1 MQKLTN
7 NRFFRS
13 NSSIVFAIV
22 VVSSLGN
29 VLLQPSIAESAEN
42 AGKQDTMV
50 IDSVLDWAKGI
61 MQTSS
66 SEQAQQ
72 ILTEWVLPETASGSD
87 NKPLD
92 PKKVA
97 LGKMLF
103 FDPRLSGNGTMSCGT
118 CHNPALG
125 WSDGLPTGRGHEGMV
140 LERATPT
147 IINVGFNNIFMW
159 DGRAKTL
166 EEQAT
171 GPIVN
176 PDEMHNTVEN
186 MINTLKGIP
195 GYVAAFNDAFY
206 GLGISVSRYRTAIA
220 QFQRSVVA
228 NNSPFDRW
236 IQGDAKAMTAQQVRG
251 FELFRDPGKGN
262 CMVCHRPPNFTD
274 DGFHNIGLPSFGE
287 NNPDLGRHSQ
297 VAVDM
302 TRGAFK
308 TPPLRNIAQTAP
320 YFHDGSAKNLDDV
333 IEHYMTGGVVQSN
346 LSPNMIKPNLS
357 KQDKK
362 DLIAFLEA
370 LTGEVDPALAEVKL
384 PK

>member
-1 MQKLTN
+1 MGITK
-7 NRFFRS
+7 R
-13 NSSIVFAIV
+13 NSSNRTRPATFFVFASALAITIAIP
-22 VVSSLGN
+22 SLA
-29 VLLQPSIAESAEN
+29 VTKAQAE
-42 AGKQDTMV
+42 DTMV
-50 IDSVLDWAKGI
+50 IDSVLDWAKGV

-72 ILTEWVLPETASGSD
+72 ILNEWILPDTALPPD

-92 PKKVA
+92 PRKVA

-125 WSDGLPTGRGHEGMV
+125 WSDGLPTGRGHKGKV

-147 IINVGFNNIFMW
+147 IINVGFNKIFMW
-159 DGRAKTL
+159 DGRAKSL
-166 EEQAT
+166 EDQAT

-176 PDEMHNTVEN
+176 PNEMHNTVEN
-186 MINTLKGIP
+186 MIKTLKGIP
-195 GYVAAFNDAFY
+195 GYVKAFNEAFY
-206 GLGISVSRYRTAIA
+206 GLGINVNRYRTALA

-236 IQGDAKAMTAQQVRG
+236 IQGDASAMTAQQVRG
-251 FELFRDPGKGN
+251 FELFRNPGKGN

-274 DGFHNIGLPSFGE
+274 NGFHNIGLPSFG
-287 NNPDLGRHSQ
+287 NKNPDLGRHGQ
-297 VAVDM
+297 VQVDM

-308 TPPLRNIAQTAP
+308 TPSLRNIAQTAP
-320 YFHDGSAKNLDDV
+320 YFHDGSAKTLNDV
-333 IEHYMTGGVVQSN
+333 IEHYITGGVVQTN
-346 LSPNMIKPNLS
+346 LSPNMIKPNLT

-370 LTGEVDPALAEVKL
+370 LTGEIDPQLAQVSL

>member
-1 MQKLTN
+1 MGKSKRTFVFQLKPGTLIAISFALIIASTN
-7 NRFFRS
+7 
-13 NSSIVFAIV
+13 
-22 VVSSLGN
+22 
-29 VLLQPSIAESAEN
+29 PSMIASDAQ
-42 AGKQDTMV
+42 AQDTMV
-50 IDSVLDWAKGI
+50 IESVLDWAKNI

-66 SEQAQQ
+66 SEDARQ
-72 ILTEWVLPETASGSD
+72 ILDEWILPNYAPSPD

-103 FDPRLSGNGTMSCGT
+103 FDPRLSGNGNMSCAT

-125 WSDGLPTGRGHEGMV
+125 WSDGFPTGRGHEGMV

-147 IINVGFNNIFMW
+147 IVNVGFNKIFMW
-159 DGRAKTL
+159 DGRERSL
-166 EEQAT
+166 EDQAT

-176 PDEMHNTVEN
+176 PNEMHNTVEN
-186 MINTLKGIP
+186 MIKTLKGIP
-195 GYVAAFNDAFY
+195 GYVKAFNEAFY
-206 GLGISVSRYRTAIA
+206 GLGINVSRYRTAIA
-220 QFQRSVVA
+220 QYQRAVVA
-228 NNSPFDRW
+228 QNSPFDRW
-236 IQGDAKAMTAQQVRG
+236 IRGDASAMTAQQVRG

-274 DGFHNIGLPSFGE
+274 NGFHNIGLPSFGDK
-287 NNPDLGRHSQ
+287 NPDLGRHEQ
-297 VAVDM
+297 VQVDM

-320 YFHDGSAKNLDDV
+320 YFHDGSAKTLDDV

-357 KQDKK
+357 KQDKQ
-362 DLIAFLEA
+362 DLVTFLEA
-370 LTGEVDPALAEVKL
+370 LTGEIRPELTQVTL
-384 PK
+384 PE

>member
-1 MQKLTN
+1 MGISKRNCINRVKPATYIAFVCALVLT
-7 NRFFRS
+7 
-13 NSSIVFAIV
+13 IAA
-22 VVSSLGN
+22 SSLPVGN
-29 VLLQPSIAESAEN
+29 AQAE
-42 AGKQDTMV
+42 DTMV
-50 IDSVLDWAKGI
+50 IESVLDWAKGI

-72 ILTEWVLPETASGSD
+72 ILNEWILPDSAPTPD

-103 FDPRLSGNGTMSCGT
+103 FDPRLSGDGAMSCGT

-140 LERATPT
+140 LDRATPT
-147 IINVGFNNIFMW
+147 IINVGFNKIFMW
-159 DGRAKTL
+159 DGREKSL
-166 EEQAT
+166 ESQAT
-171 GPIVN
+171 GPIIN
-176 PDEMHNTVEN
+176 PNEMHNTVEN
-186 MINTLKGIP
+186 MIKTLQGIP
-195 GYVAAFNDAFY
+195 GYVKAFNEAFY
-206 GLGISVSRYRTAIA
+206 GLGINVNRYRTAIA

-236 IQGDAKAMTAQQVRG
+236 IEGEAKAMTAQQVRG

-274 DGFHNIGLPSFGE
+274 NGFHNIGLPAFG
-287 NNPDLGRHSQ
+287 NKDPDLGRHSQ
-297 VAVDM
+297 VKVDM

-320 YFHDGSAKNLDDV
+320 YFHDGSAATLDDV
-333 IEHYMTGGVVQSN
+333 IEHYMTGGVVLTN

-357 KQDKK
+357 KQDKQ
-362 DLIAFLEA
+362 DLVAFLEA
-370 LTGEVDPALAEVKL
+370 LTGEIDPELTQVSL

>member
-1 MQKLTN
+1 MGKIKRNYFSLKKSTISVVLT
-7 NRFFRS
+7 FS
-13 NSSIVFAIV
+13 MAVTDTLFAGS
-22 VVSSLGN
+22 VVS
-29 VLLQPSIAESAEN
+29 
-42 AGKQDTMV
+42 KDTTV
-50 IDSVLDWAKGI
+50 IESVLDWAKSV
-61 MQTSS
+61 MHTSN
-66 SEQAQQ
+66 SEEARQ
-72 ILTEWVLPETASGSD
+72 ILTEWVLPDTAPTPND
-87 NKPLD
+87 KPLD

-103 FDPRLSGNGTMSCGT
+103 FDPRLSGNGIMSCAT

-125 WSDGLPTGRGHEGMV
+125 WSDGMPTGRGHNGMV

-159 DGRAKTL
+159 DGREKSL
-166 EEQAT
+166 EDQAT

-176 PDEMHNTVEN
+176 PNEMHNTTDN
-186 MINTLKGIP
+186 MIKTLKGIP
-195 GYVAAFNDAFY
+195 GYVKAFNDAFY
-206 GLGISVSRYRTAIA
+206 GLGINVSRYRTAIA

-236 IQGDAKAMTAQQVRG
+236 IRGDAAAMNAQQVRG
-251 FELFRDPGKGN
+251 FEIFRDPGKGN

-287 NNPDLGRHSQ
+287 KNPDLGRNSQ
-297 VAVDM
+297 VKVDM

-320 YFHDGSAKNLDDV
+320 YFHDGSAKTLDDV
-333 IEHYMTGGVVQSN
+333 IKHYMSGGVVQTN
-346 LSPNMIKPNLS
+346 LSPNMIKPNLNN
-357 KQDKK
+357 QDKK

-370 LTGEVDPALAEVKL
+370 LTGKIDPALSEVIL

>member
-1 MQKLTN
+1 MGKIKTICL
-7 NRFFRS
+7 FRVNQAILGALRASTMTLACMVAGPSYADSDS
-13 NSSIVFAIV
+13 ND
-22 VVSSLGN
+22 G
-29 VLLQPSIAESAEN
+29 
-42 AGKQDTMV
+42 TV
-50 IDSVLDWAKGI
+50 IESVLDWAKGVI
-61 MQTSS
+61 HTSS

-72 ILTEWVLPETASGSD
+72 ILAEWALPDTAPSPD

-103 FDPRLSGNGTMSCGT
+103 FDPRLSGNGTMSCAT
-118 CHNPALG
+118 CHNPAMG
-125 WSDGLPTGRGHEGMV
+125 WSDGMPTGRGHKGMV

-159 DGRAKTL
+159 DGRAESL
-166 EEQAT
+166 EDQAT

-176 PDEMHNTVEN
+176 PNEMHNTVEN
-186 MINTLKGIP
+186 MIKTLKGIP
-195 GYVAAFNDAFY
+195 GYVKAFNEAFY
-206 GLGISVSRYRTAIA
+206 GLGINVTRYRTAIA

-236 IQGDAKAMTAQQVRG
+236 IQGDASAMTAQQVRG

-274 DGFHNIGLPSFGE
+274 DGFHNIGLPSFGKK
-287 NNPDLGRHSQ
+287 DADVGRHSQ
-297 VAVDM
+297 VKVDM

-320 YFHDGSAKNLDDV
+320 YFHDGSAKTLNDV
-333 IEHYMTGGVVQSN
+333 IEHYMTGGVVQTN
-346 LSPNMIKPNLS
+346 LSPNMIKPNLT

-370 LTGEVDPALAEVKL
+370 LTGKIDPALTQAKL
-384 PK
+384 PE

>member
-1 MQKLTN
+1 MGITKIN
-7 NRFFRS
+7 IFFRPKPAAT
-13 NSSIVFAIV
+13 IGFA
-22 VVSSLGN
+22 
-29 VLLQPSIAESAEN
+29 VLLVVTTFIPGVSISN
-42 AGKQDTMV
+42 APAQDSMV

-66 SEQAQQ
+66 SEEARQ
-72 ILTEWVLPETASGSD
+72 ILDEWILPDAAPSPN

-103 FDPRLSGNGTMSCGT
+103 FDPRLSGNGTMSCAT

-147 IINVGFNNIFMW
+147 IINVAYNKIFMW
-159 DGRAKTL
+159 DGREKSL
-166 EEQAT
+166 ESQAT

-176 PDEMHNTVEN
+176 PNEMHNTVDN
-186 MINTLKGIP
+186 MIKTLKGIP
-195 GYVAAFNDAFY
+195 GYVKAFNDAFY
-206 GLGISVSRYRTAIA
+206 GLGINVSRYRTAIA
-220 QFQRSVVA
+220 QFQRSVVVQ
-228 NNSPFDRW
+228 NSPFDRW
-236 IQGDAKAMTAQQVRG
+236 IRGDASAMTAQQVRG
-251 FELFRDPGKGN
+251 FELFRNPGKGN

-274 DGFHNIGLPSFGE
+274 NGFHNIGLPSFGE
-287 NNPDLGRHSQ
+287 NNPDLGRHDE
-297 VAVDM
+297 VKVDM

-320 YFHDGSAKNLDDV
+320 YFHDGSAKTLGEV
-333 IEHYMTGGVVQSN
+333 IDHYISGGVVQSN
-346 LSPNMIKPNLS
+346 LSPNMIKPNLT
-357 KQDKK
+357 KQDKQ
-362 DLIAFLEA
+362 DLVAFLEA
-370 LTGEVDPALAEVKL
+370 LTGEVDPVLAQVNL